1 MARDSIN
8 RHPRRAH
15 CFFALSFL
23 LCSTV
28 SISGCSLAGSN
39 DISSKVSALASQ
51 GKNSELLA
59 LSENELKSKPDDPNL
74 LAYRGV
80 AQLRLGKADLA
91 KADLLKAISLDG
103 KAGWYHREL
112 GNVYSDQG
120 KYRDAIASFDN
131 SLLLDSSAHNSSGV
145 YAGRAYANLCLRE
158 PAKAVADA
166 TEAIKLDPA
175 EKYTY
180 VTRAEA
186 YSELGEFEKG
196 FLDANKAIELDGNN
210 PSAYVARAKLYLDH
224 GDCEH
229 SYTDALKALS
239 LDKKCWRAKEYLSAI
254 DLINGDSKSAINR
267 TDQLIAEYP
276 DSAMGYSDQATI
288 YFCMND
294 LKQAAAVIDRALV
307 VLPDKPDRI
316 AAWHPRIVIA
326 ARLGDEKKVLDLL
339 DRVKKL
345 DGGEAGM
352 VNSRAL
358 ALVFLKKYQEAIV
371 ECEAVLAKKAASGWQ
386 PKSGV
391 IYRIRSE
398 AYRRLKMNELADG
411 DMKKALAEGYQKRS
425 VLELYLKLL

>member
-23 LCSTV
+23 LCSTG

-131 SLLLDSSAHNSSGV
+131 SLLLDPSAHNSSGV
-145 YAGRAYANLCLRE
+145 YAGRAYARLNLRE
-158 PAKAVADA
+158 PAKAVTDA
-166 TEAIKLDPA
+166 SEAIKLDPA
-175 EKYTY
+175 IKYNY

-186 YSELGEFEKG
+186 YAELGEFEKG
-196 FLDANKAIELDGNN
+196 FLDANKAIELDSSSPG
-210 PSAYVARAKLYLDH
+210 AYLARAKLYLAK

-229 SYTDALKALS
+229 SYDDALKVLS
-239 LDKKCWRAKEYLSAI
+239 LDKKYWRASEYVLAI
-254 DLINGDSKSAINR
+254 DLVKGDIASAIKVG
-267 TDQLIAEYP
+267 DQLITQFP
-276 DSAMGYSDQATI
+276 DAAVGFADKASC
-288 YFCMND
+288 YFCMGD
-294 LKQAAAVIDRALV
+294 LEQAAKLADKALAIQPESRRAMQTRTLV
-307 VLPDKPDRI
+307 
-316 AAWHPRIVIA
+316 A
-326 ARLGDEKKVLDLL
+326 ARLGDEKQTLDLL
-339 DRVKKL
+339 DRAEKL
-345 DGGEAGM
+345 EPGAAIVAKDRIM
-352 VNSRAL
+352 SL
-358 ALVFLKKYQEAIV
+358 LFLKKYQDALALCDATIAKEAADGKQY
-371 ECEAVLAKKAASGWQ
+371 ESDTT
-386 PKSGV
+386 
-391 IYRIRSE
+391 YRLRSE
-398 AYRRLKMNELADG
+398 AYRRLKLNQLADG
-411 DMKKALAEGYQKRS
+411 DMKKALAGGYQNRS

>member
-8 RHPRRAH
+8 RHPRRAL
-15 CFFALSFL
+15 CFFVLSFL
-23 LCSTV
+23 LCSTG

-51 GKNSELLA
+51 GRNSELLA

-91 KADLLKAISLDG
+91 RADLLKAISLDG

-166 TEAIKLDPA
+166 TEAIKLDPTL
-175 EKYTY
+175 KYTY

-196 FLDANKAIELDGNN
+196 FLDANKAIELDSSSPG
-210 PSAYVARAKLYLDH
+210 AYLARAKLYLAK

-229 SYTDALKALS
+229 SYDDALKVLS
-239 LDKKCWRAKEYLSAI
+239 LDKKYWRASEYLLAI
-254 DLINGDSKSAINR
+254 DLVKGDIAGAIKVG
-267 TDQLIAEYP
+267 DQLITQFP
-276 DSAMGYSDQATI
+276 DAAVGFADKSSC
-288 YFCMND
+288 YFCMGD
-294 LKQAAAVIDRALV
+294 FEQAAKLADKALAIQPESRRAMQTRTLV
-307 VLPDKPDRI
+307 
-316 AAWHPRIVIA
+316 A
-326 ARLGDEKKVLDLL
+326 ARLGDEKKTLDLL
-339 DRVKKL
+339 DRAEKL
-345 DGGEAGM
+345 EPGAAIVAKDRII
-352 VNSRAL
+352 SL
-358 ALVFLKKYQEAIV
+358 LFLKKYQEALALCDATIAR
-371 ECEAVLAKKAASGWQ
+371 EAADGKQYESDTT
-386 PKSGV
+386 
-391 IYRIRSE
+391 YRLRSE
-398 AYRRLKMNELADG
+398 AYRRLKLNQLADG